1 MGEGSNAHLEKLF
14 DSKLYRLDKGF
25 LGHVVPMLSKV
36 DDLEYDSDFKQLPA
50 GEDLIELSEGI
61 VMNLSTG

>member
-1 MGEGSNAHLEKLF
+1 
-14 DSKLYRLDKGF
+14 
-25 LGHVVPMLSKV
+25 MLSKV